1 MASTVTFTRFR
12 LTLLI
17 VALVTGGLFAGL
29 LVANGAIDSHAH
41 AAPLPAGEKYQCPM
55 HPQVVQDGP
64 GTCPI
69 CGMKLV
75 KMAAKKP
82 DAPKPLF
89 YRSPMD
95 ARQTS
100 PTPMKD
106 SMGMDYVP
114 VFENPAASEVDGLA
128 AVELDATRQ
137 QLIGLKTA
145 PVTRGVVA
153 GELRTAARI
162 GVDETRVRKV
172 NVKVSGFVEK
182 IYADFVGKPV
192 KKGQPL
198 FSLYSPDILAAENEY
213 LLAQRTGGGVLLD
226 AAKKKLELW
235 GLPAAELA
243 RLDSEKTANSVVTFT
258 SHVAGVVTKK
268 EIVEGSRVE
277 LGAMPYE
284 VVDLST
290 VWVLADVYETEL
302 RFIEPGMTAA
312 LRLDAFPGRTWQ
324 GKVLFIDPMLDA
336 QSRTAKVRL
345 AFSNANGELKP
356 EMFGDVTLAREGKET
371 LRLPTD
377 AIVQSGTQSVVFVAR
392 GEGRFEPRV
401 IVTGERG
408 RDFTEVISGLS
419 EGEHVITRANFLID
433 SESRL
438 RASLARIAGTDA
450 SQAGGDE
457 AHR

>member
-1 MASTVTFTRFR
+1 MAVTLSRFR
-12 LTLLI
+12 LTLLV
-17 VALVTGGLFAGL
+17 VALVVGGLFAGL
-29 LVANGAIDSHAH
+29 LVAHDSVESHAH
-41 AAPLPAGEKYQCPM
+41 AANLPAAEKWQCPM
-55 HPQVVQDGP
+55 HPQVVKDAP
-64 GTCPI
+64 GSCPI

-75 KMAAKKP
+75 KIAAKQ
-82 DAPKPLF
+82 PLF

-100 PTPMKD
+100 PVPMKD
-106 SMGMDYVP
+106 PMGMDYVP
-114 VFENPAASEVDGLA
+114 VFENDNPGTSEVDGLG
-128 AVELDATRQ
+128 AVEIDASRQ
-137 QLIGLKTA
+137 QLIGLRTA
-145 PVTRGVVA
+145 PVTRGVVS

-162 GVDETRVRKV
+162 GIDETRVRKV

-192 KKGQPL
+192 RKGQPL
-198 FSLYSPDILAAENEY
+198 FSLYSPDILAAENEF

-226 AAKKKLELW
+226 AARKKLELW
-235 GLPAAELA
+235 GLPANELQ
-243 RLDSEKTANSVVTFT
+243 RLETEKTANSVVVFT
-258 SHVAGVVTKK
+258 SNVSGVVTKK
-268 EIVEGSRVE
+268 EIVEGSRIE
-277 LGAMPYE
+277 MGAMPYE
-284 VVDLST
+284 VIDLST

-302 RFIEPGMTAA
+302 RFIEPGMLAA

-324 GKVLFIDPMLDA
+324 GKVLFIDPMLDP

-345 AFSNANGELKP
+345 AFSNANGELRP
-356 EMFGDVTLAREGKET
+356 EMFGDVTLAREGRET

-392 GEGRFEPRV
+392 GEGRFEPRL

-408 RDFTEVISGLS
+408 REFTEVLSGVS
-419 EGEHVITRANFLID
+419 EGEAVITRANFLID

-438 RASLARIAGTDA
+438 RASLSRLP
-450 SQAGGDE
+450 GGQD